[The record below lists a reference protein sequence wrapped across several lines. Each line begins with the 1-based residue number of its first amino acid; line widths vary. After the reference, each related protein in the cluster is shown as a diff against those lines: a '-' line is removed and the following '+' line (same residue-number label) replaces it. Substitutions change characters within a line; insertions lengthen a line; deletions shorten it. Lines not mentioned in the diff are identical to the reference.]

1 MGDCQNE
8 DLRVQFDR
16 RLKLKFLGSQVTTD
30 AGLLAYRELDETL
43 GLTQIDAESLHDS
56 RLGSNKQHRLVPLLR
71 QSIYS
76 RLAGY
81 EDVNDA
87 ERLSVDPA
95 MRHVVGGRATLADKH
110 AASTSEVGR
119 FETEMLSTRN
129 NLTALMDLS
138 GEWIDKV
145 HRRKPP
151 KQLILDMDSSVS
163 ETYGKQEG
171 TAYNGHF
178 ECTCYHP
185 LFVFNQFGDLERA
198 MLRRGNHA
206 SAKFW
211 RRVLLPVIERY
222 RHLSIP
228 KFFRGDAAF
237 ANPALY
243 RLLEKEGY
251 HYAIRI
257 KANAVLE
264 REIEHLLTR
273 PVGRPSRRP
282 KVFYHSF
289 QYQAKSWHQP
299 RRVVAKVEWHQGEL
313 FPRVGFIVTNLNK
326 RSKNVVKFYNGRGT
340 AEQWIKEG
348 KNAVKWT
355 KLSCRTFKDNQ
366 TRLQLFALAYNLAN
380 FLRRLA
386 LPRAVKHWSLTTLRE
401 KLVKIG
407 AKVTRHSKYVTFQ
420 LAEVAVT
427 RNLFAAILDRI
438 ERLALPPPV
447 VDRCGHVG
455 A

>member
-1 MGDCQNE
+1 MGDAKKD
-8 DLRVQFDR
+8 DLRVSFDS
-16 RLKLKFLGSQVTTD
+16 RLKLKFCGSKVTSD
-30 AGLLAYRELDETL
+30 AGLLAYRELDEVL
-43 GLTQIDAESLHDS
+43 SLTEMVAEVLSDS
-56 RLGSNKQHRLVPLLR
+56 RPGTNKQHGLVPMLR

-87 ERLSVDPA
+87 ERLAVDPA
-95 MRHVVGGRATLADKH
+95 MRHVVGGRAAQADKE
-110 AASTSEVGR
+110 AASTSGVGR
-119 FETEMLSTRN
+119 FETETLSTKS
-129 NLTALMDLS
+129 NLTALMNLS

-145 HRRKPP
+145 HRCKPL
-151 KQLILDMDSSVS
+151 KQLILDLDSSVS

-178 ECTCYHP
+178 ECNCYHP
-185 LFVFNQFGDLERA
+185 LFLFNQFGDLERA

-222 RHLSIP
+222 RHLDIP

-243 RLLEKEGY
+243 RLLEEEGY
-251 HYAIRI
+251 RYVIRL

-264 REIEHLLTR
+264 REIERLLTR
-273 PVGRPSRRP
+273 PVGRPSHKP

-289 QYQAKSWHQP
+289 QYQAKSWQRA
-299 RRVVAKVEWHQGEL
+299 RRVVAKIEWHAGEL
-313 FPRVGFIVTNLNK
+313 FPARWFHRDEPDQALE
-326 RSKNVVKFYNGRGT
+326 RNVVKFLQRARARLSSGSRKARTPSSGRSSP
-340 AEQWIKEG
+340 A
-348 KNAVKWT
+348 AR
-355 KLSCRTFKDNQ
+355 SRTIRRACNC
-366 TRLQLFALAYNLAN
+366 FALAYNLAN

-386 LPRAVKHWSLTTLRE
+386 LPQDVKHWSLTTLRE

-407 AKVTRHSKYVTFQ
+407 AKVTRHAKYVTFQ
-420 LAEVAVT
+420 LAEVAVP
-427 RNLFAAILDRI
+427 RRLFAAILDRI
-438 ERLALPPPV
+438 ARLAIPPPRV
-447 VDRCGHVG
+447 T
-455 A
+455 